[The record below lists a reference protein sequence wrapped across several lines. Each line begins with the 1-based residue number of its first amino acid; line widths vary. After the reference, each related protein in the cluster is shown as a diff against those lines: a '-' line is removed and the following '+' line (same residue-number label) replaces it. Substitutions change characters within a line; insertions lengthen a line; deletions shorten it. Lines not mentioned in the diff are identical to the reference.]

1 MAGSLEFI
9 KSTSGTSVSSLSVT
23 DCFSAKYDVYTVVGR
38 GDFTNTNAFIYLRFL
53 DSGGSEVSGATD
65 YAYAN
70 LVMESYASFGEDRN
84 ANADHIQRIVY
95 SNNGN
100 DFSFE
105 INIYNPYDSLSY
117 SFCQW
122 QSGGRSSLGLVGMKS
137 IGVLKQTATM
147 SGIKIYNPTFT
158 DINVSVYGVK

>member
-1 MAGSLEFI
+1 MATNLEFI
-9 KSTSGTSVSSLSVT
+9 KSASGTSVSSLSVT

-38 GDFTNTNAFIYLRFL
+38 GDFTNSNAFIYLRFL
-53 DSGGSEVSGATD
+53 DSGGSEVSASNYD
-65 YAYAN
+65 YAN
-70 LVMESYASFGEDRN
+70 LVMESYASFGESRTT
-84 ANADHIQRIVY
+84 NADHLERIVY
-95 SNNGN
+95 SHNGN
-100 DFSFE
+100 DFGFE
-105 INIYNPYDSLSY
+105 INIYNPYDSSSY

-122 QSGGRSSLGLVGMKS
+122 QSGGRSSLGLVGIKS